1 MSAPAA
7 GRRLH
12 PEEAGFFYMDAM
24 RCVAASAVVLNH
36 VRDLILVDAS
46 QATLPGLAA
55 TLVYLLAGF
64 GHQSVMIF
72 FVLSGFW
79 ITRAVVRR
87 EDRPAFWQSFLID
100 RLSRLL
106 IVMVPALVVGGAL
119 DAFGTWFV
127 APSAYDGSSGA
138 HSMPDV
144 AATLSLPA
152 LLGNLVFLQGL
163 VTPPFGSNGP
173 LWSVAYEFWYYIWFP
188 ALWLARRGRFSIALL
203 GLAIGLLDVHLAY
216 GFVSWLCGSAL
227 AFALQAAVQRDWVG
241 RRGIAAPVLFGGAL
255 LLIAALAFSRRFT
268 IPFWTDVVISAAFA
282 LTLFG
287 LCLWL
292 PQRRRA
298 FQWLTIYGARASFSL
313 YAIHYPVGA
322 FFISIVLAGKR
333 LQPSGGALA
342 LVGLAWLALIGIGWL
357 FASVTE
363 RHTPAIRDRLQG
375 RRIPSA

>member
-1 MSAPAA
+1 
-7 GRRLH
+7 
-12 PEEAGFFYMDAM
+12 
-24 RCVAASAVVLNH
+24 
-36 VRDLILVDAS
+36 
-46 QATLPGLAA
+46 
-55 TLVYLLAGF
+55 
-64 GHQSVMIF
+64 
-72 FVLSGFW
+72 
-79 ITRAVVRR
+79 
-87 EDRPAFWQSFLID
+87 
-100 RLSRLL
+100 
-106 IVMVPALVVGGAL
+106 
-119 DAFGTWFV
+119 
-127 APSAYDGSSGA
+127 
-138 HSMPDV
+138 MPDV